1 MTFLK
6 KESYKSIWMHRTAMK
21 WRQLRCWMNSGD
33 GRSDVWCASGNN
45 ISLDVARGDG
55 AVAYDRTRL
64 AVARLYPP
72 SGRECKMNGEK
83 GRTHAVLA
91 TSTKVSMYRI
101 FTLTAM
107 RFFPEQ
113 EVAKEHSV
121 CVCVC
126 LCVKLPVV
134 QNTALGKITPSH
146 QSQHC

>member
-21 WRQLRCWMNSGD
+21 WRQLRYWMNSGD

>member
-1 MTFLK
+1 
-6 KESYKSIWMHRTAMK
+6 
-21 WRQLRCWMNSGD
+21 MNSGD

-45 ISLDVARGDG
+45 ISLDVARGER